1 MKTIVI
7 IVMVVLTLVGIG
19 YWLWKQWRQRKA
31 EASVLEWVKRVEKA
45 TTDAEIVRSYKP
57 YVSTFDG
64 DKHLADTARESA
76 AVARYEQAV
85 VRVKTAEF
93 VQAVRAGGEP
103 SDIASLCLAVFAFTP
118 KLDTMPIFG
127 IPAEELGQLFSDAMT
142 KTETRARQ
150 GYPLALHGY
159 TNVMGKPNLHKF
171 CEAHGIT
178 PPVYPADWDDIVVE
192 FVETP
197 SVSDFKNTPDQSIG
211 QVQMKAAMA
220 LRTHDLKMAKL
231 VLAYCLVEREEYG
244 NSVSG
249 YSYSYGY
256 VSGGHSKQVIWPFR
270 DAIGDVLLAD
280 LINMVEAGTHVTS
293 SYREALEA

>member
-1 MKTIVI
+1 METIVI
-7 IVMVVLTLVGIG
+7 AIVVVLALVGFG

-45 TTDAEIVRSYKP
+45 TTDAEIVRSSKP
-57 YVSTFDG
+57 YVSTYDG
-64 DKHLADTARESA
+64 NKHLADTARESA

-159 TNVMGKPNLHKF
+159 TYVMGKRNLHSF
-171 CEAHGIT
+171 CEAYGIT
-178 PPVYPADWDDIVVE
+178 PPVYPADWDDIVVR
-192 FVETP
+192 FIETP
-197 SVSDFKNTPDQSIG
+197 AVEDFKNTPDQSIG
-211 QVQMKAAMA
+211 QVQMKAAKS
-220 LRTHDLKMAKL
+220 LRTNDVKMAKL
-231 VLAYCLVEREEYG
+231 VLAYCMVEREVLG
-244 NSVSG
+244 D
-249 YSYSYGY
+249 YGY
-256 VSGGHSKQVIWPFR
+256 ASSGRSRQVYHPFR
-270 DAIGDVLLAD
+270 DAIGDVMLNN
-280 LINMVEAGTHVTS
+280 LIVLVETTAATHGTS
-293 SYREALEA
+293 NYRKALEG